1 MRVEGIMMKMLILLV
16 VIVEGVVSAVS
27 TFASDNE
34 DEQLAAMRTNDV
46 KFDRIRL
53 REKRTW
59 DGVLKQSRFD
69 YERFGGDA
77 SKMPDDYWDEVKYK
91 GLAHEELIVFGKR
104 RVLSVDFDDAMKEAD
119 KYARIGTG
127 FTRTGD
133 FGKIYYTLDDMQ
145 LPDDSPSKHSPN
157 YEKQLRVLKMNFSLG
172 VLYDSLMAR
181 EFTYGIGY
189 ARRITEVASRETK
202 ADRVVLRG
210 QIKIWTEDV
219 SDFEIEL
226 DKHGIVRKATIN
238 CNVRG
243 NLTRFEVTSEGIVE
257 LDGLTLAKRGHFR
270 RLHVPPPEKNGAKS
284 SVSKDFR
291 LELVE
296 VETGIGPMRAEKLMR
311 FDLLPLMQ
319 YNNDVDNLHGTG
331 IELEDG
337 TIALKTRSGKILTEL
352 PSH

>member
-1 MRVEGIMMKMLILLV
+1 
-16 VIVEGVVSAVS
+16 
-27 TFASDNE
+27 
-34 DEQLAAMRTNDV
+34 
-46 KFDRIRL
+46 
-53 REKRTW
+53 
-59 DGVLKQSRFD
+59 
-69 YERFGGDA
+69 
-77 SKMPDDYWDEVKYK
+77 
-91 GLAHEELIVFGKR
+91 
-104 RVLSVDFDDAMKEAD
+104 VDFDDAMKKAD

-157 YEKQLRVLKMNFSLG
+157 YEKQLRVLKMSFALG

-189 ARRITEVASRETK
+189 ARRITEVVSREK
-202 ADRVVLRG
+202 KGDRMILRG

-219 SDFEIEL
+219 SDFVIEV
-226 DKHGIVRKATIN
+226 DKHGIVRAATIN
-238 CNVRG
+238 CDVRG
-243 NLTRFEVTSEGIVE
+243 NRTRFEVTSEGLVE
-257 LDGLTLAKRGHFR
+257 QNGITLAKRGHFR
-270 RLHVPPPEKNGAKS
+270 RLHVPSPEKKDAKP

-296 VETGIGPMRAEKLMR
+296 VETGIGPMRAGKLMR
-311 FDLLPLMQ
+311 FELLPLMQ

-331 IELEDG
+331 IKLEDG
-337 TIALKTRSGKILTEL
+337 TIALKARSGKILTEL